1 MLHFQIF
8 PYSLKSR
15 EIGNFEVHLI
25 SYFVK
30 SEDILS
36 VTAYF
41 EGEKSES
48 NL

>member
-30 SEDILS
+30 SEDSLS
-36 VTAYF
+36 VTACF
-41 EGEKSES
+41 VGEKSES